1 MIGACLTEIGE
12 RNAMNG
18 LEKGSSLLGR
28 LLLSLVVARGAGALS
43 LDARRRV

>member
-1 MIGACLTEIGE
+1 
-12 RNAMNG
+12 MNG

-28 LLLSLVVARGAGALS
+28 LLLSLVVALGAGAGAGALS